1 MKFFTTREQSKQ
13 LLAAGLGR
21 GTADMY
27 FEQLKPNEYNFTPCF
42 GRGMCGDIPC
52 WTVNALLNL
61 LPSPINKI
69 YVLTIEKYEGYEG
82 LEYDIQY
89 SMDEGSGDTLFE
101 TSNQSLFE
109 AVYDTV
115 VWWLKYQKEKQ
126 HS

>member
-1 MKFFTTREQSKQ
+1 MKVFTTLEESRQ
-13 LLAAGLGR
+13 LIELGADAASTDWSYQQNDNNTE
-21 GTADMY
+21 TA
-27 FEQLKPNEYNFTPCF
+27 
-42 GRGMCGDIPC
+42 IPC
-52 WTVNALLNL
+52 WTTEALLNL

-82 LEYDIQY
+82 IEYDIQY

-115 VWWLKYQKEKQ
+115 VWWLKYQKNKQ

>member
-1 MKFFTTREQSKQ
+1 MKLFTTREQSKQ
-13 LLAAGLGR
+13 LLAAGLWR
-21 GTADMY
+21 DTADMY
-27 FEQLKPNEYNFTPCF
+27 FEQLKPDEYNFIPCL
-42 GRGMCGDIPC
+42 GKGMGGDIPC

-89 SMDEGSGDTLFE
+89 SMDEGCGDTLFE